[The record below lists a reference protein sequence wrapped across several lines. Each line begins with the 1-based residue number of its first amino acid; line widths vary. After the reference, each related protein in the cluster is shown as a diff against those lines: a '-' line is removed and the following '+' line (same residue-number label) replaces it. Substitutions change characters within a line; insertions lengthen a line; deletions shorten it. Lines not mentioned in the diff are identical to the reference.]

1 MVGTSSQS
9 VPESWPLMLGGFL
22 TWLEHFWWA
31 HTWVVGISP
40 AGYVDVCCGLQIG
53 ICFDSATTLQQE
65 FFTYSDQQNY
75 RKNQPEIFWLQ
86 LWWNNLRSHQ
96 PHMGSGR
103 TIHHPN
109 EWFHVGKTHL
119 LESLDGFVASRFQ
132 KFQIHPVFWM
142 KFLSPITDP
151 IFFLA
156 SKHTDVFFRFHP
168 QNLGIFHQKWGFGGC
183 PTDPN
188 WSAKMEVFH
197 RSFMLDSW
205 VSKQQKPGSLSKENY
220 GIKTRPGKR
229 TFT

>member
-1 MVGTSSQS
+1 MACTKIPKSRANT
-9 VPESWPLMLGGFL
+9 L
-22 TWLEHFWWA
+22 
-31 HTWVVGISP
+31 VVGISP
-40 AGYVDVCCGLQIG
+40 ADVGRGSSNRDLIRHCNRNCSHNLISKT
-53 ICFDSATTLQQE
+53 IEKSAWNLLASAVMEQ
-65 FFTYSDQQNY
+65 S
-75 RKNQPEIFWLQ
+75 EIPPAPWVCDD
-86 LWWNNLRSHQ
+86 NLV
-96 PHMGSGR
+96 G

-109 EWFHVGKTHL
+109 EWFHVSKTHL

-132 KFQIHPVFWM
+132 NFQIHPVFWM

-151 IFFLA
+151 IVFLA

-205 VSKQQKPGSLSKENY
+205 VSKQQKSGCLSKE
-220 GIKTRPGKR
+220 KRDLPGLVNEL
-229 TFT
+229 T